1 MIVQEEKQ
9 QSFHCIKGDIDR
21 RDKKQTGDLV
31 LGPGY
36 QNLCGQKGGKLS
48 GGQK

>member
-9 QSFHCIKGDIDR
+9 QKFHRVEGDIDT

-31 LGPGY
+31 LGDGY

>member
-1 MIVQEEKQ
+1 MILQEEKQ
-9 QSFHCIKGDIDR
+9 QKFHAIKGDIDN
-21 RDKKQTGDLV
+21 RDEKQTGDVV
-31 LGPGY
+31 LGKGY